1 MRDWIAFWNSPHSIY
16 VNDRHFDVH
25 YRTIANFIASH
36 VPSPSATV
44 VDFGCGEALHADRV
58 AAVAGR
64 VILCEAA
71 SNVRDALSTRFAR
84 NPTIEVRAPEQV
96 AALADG
102 SVDLAVMIS
111 VVQYLDAREF
121 DDVLALF
128 RRLLPPGG
136 LLIVGDV
143 IPPDVSPF
151 ADAVALLRYGAAEGF
166 LGAAVWGLVRTI
178 FSPYS
183 RLRSKVGLSLYSEE
197 AMLKKLAAAG
207 FTASQA
213 PKNVGPNPARSTFLA
228 RRG

>member
-16 VNDRHFDVH
+16 VNGRHFDVH
-25 YRTIANFIASH
+25 YRTIADFIARH
-36 VPSPSATV
+36 VSSPTTTV

-64 VILCEAA
+64 VILCEAPPK
-71 SNVRDALSTRFAR
+71 VRAALSARFSSNSR
-84 NPTIEVRAPEQV
+84 IEVRSPEQV
-96 AALADG
+96 TALGDG
-102 SVDLAVMIS
+102 SVGLAVMIS
-111 VVQYLDAREF
+111 VVQYLDEREF

-128 RRLLPPGG
+128 HRLLPPGG

-143 IPPDVSPF
+143 IPPGVSPF

-166 LGAAVWGLVRTI
+166 LGAAIWGLVRTV

-183 RLRSKVGLSLYSEE
+183 RLRSKVGLSLYTED

-207 FTASQA
+207 FAGTRA
-213 PKNVGPNPARSTFLA
+213 PKNVGPNPARTTFLA